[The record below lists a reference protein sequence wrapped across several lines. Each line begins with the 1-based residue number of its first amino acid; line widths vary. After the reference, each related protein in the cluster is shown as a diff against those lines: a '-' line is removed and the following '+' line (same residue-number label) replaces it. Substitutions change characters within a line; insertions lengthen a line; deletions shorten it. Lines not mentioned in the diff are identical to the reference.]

1 MKRIILLSALF
12 ISLSI
17 FNNVS
22 AQHINVN
29 INIGNQPAWGPVGYD
44 YARFYYFPDIDCYY
58 DVNLSLFYFWDRDN
72 WVSARYLPYN
82 YHNYNLYRTYKVV
95 INDHNPWRYHRNHR
109 KMYSKYRGNHSQVV
123 IYNSKDRRYK
133 NSRNN
138 RVEWL
143 APEHRSNNN
152 SRNNNRGNNYNNRQ
166 HNNRNNYAHDNRQNY
181 SRNNQNYSKRENDSN
196 RRSNSANNNRN
207 SQNYNSR
214 EKRNNSSNNSRSNY
228 NNSLRNTSNRQQ
240 SEQKSSNR
248 SNNRSQSSSSRVVAE
263 RR

>member
-22 AQHINVN
+22 AQHISVN
-29 INIGNQPAWGPVGYD
+29 INIGSQPAWGPVGYD

-58 DVNLSLFYFWDRDN
+58 DVNLSLFYFWDRGN
-72 WVSARYLPYN
+72 WVSARYLPYA

-95 INDHNPWRYHRNHR
+95 INDHNPWRYHHNHR
-109 KMYSKYRGNHSQVV
+109 KMYAKYRGNHSQVV
-123 IYNSKDRRYK
+123 IYSSKDKRYK

-166 HNNRNNYAHDNRQNY
+166 NN
-181 SRNNQNYSKRENDSN
+181 SRNNQNYSKKENDSN
-196 RRSNSANNNRN
+196 RRSNSSNNNRSSN
-207 SQNYNSR
+207 QSSR
-214 EKRNNSSNNSRSNY
+214 SKENNSSVSNSRSNY

-248 SNNRSQSSSSRVVAE
+248 SNNRS
-263 RR
+263 